1 MDPRRNRRLG
11 IRERILVFS
20 SAGMVIILLLLIT
33 LTILEIKSQL
43 HSDLVNRGNSF
54 SRLLAQSIA
63 SGVGLADTEF
73 VAELVDGTLSS
84 QSDVKEAW
92 VTLADGRIMYQRERP
107 GIEKDYW
114 DTCKAMSPVS
124 VTVED
129 ATCLVAGNPIRV
141 RDQLVGMA
149 WLRLGKE
156 PMLARIQQS
165 IGLIVLSGLVI
176 LLLFLAPIAVFS
188 RMIVRPLKTFESAAS
203 RVSQGEITTPIDSS
217 ALSSDFVSLA
227 SAFNKMQTALG
238 DTIGELRKSRDE
250 MEDRVLERTAEL
262 KVEIAERSRA
272 EESLRHRER
281 LLEGT
286 LEATGDGILVV
297 SNEGVATHFNNSFI
311 KLWQIP
317 DEIIATKDD
326 RQLLEFVL
334 SQLKDPGAFLA
345 KVEALYKSTEE
356 SFDLIEFKDGRAFE
370 RYSRPLVRD
379 GQIQGRVWSFRD
391 ITRRRSAEREQARLR
406 DQLER
411 ADRMK
416 SLGLLA
422 GGVAHDLNNM
432 LGPVV
437 GFAELL
443 ARELP
448 ADSRP
453 ALRARKIGKAAED
466 AAVVIQDLLT
476 LARRGRCEMKP
487 LSLNSVVKSYLE
499 SPGFEKLRE
508 RHPEIVVDV
517 ALDPTAGLISGS
529 EPHLAKV
536 IMNLITNAVEAMSE
550 SGNLTIQTERS
561 HVERLPSGFQQF
573 EPGDYVVFTTKDTG
587 SGIAPEDISKI
598 FEPYFSKKKM
608 GQSGSGLGL
617 SVVYGIVKDHNGYYD
632 ISSEVGKGTEFRLYF
647 PWLATEEK
655 VGSDAELKS
664 CKGGTERILIVDDS
678 ESQRELAA
686 EITREM
692 GYTVELAEHGRAA
705 VALLRQR
712 DFDLVVLDM
721 IMEPDFDGLST
732 YREILGLKPTQRA
745 IVVSGYSS
753 TERVQEVIAL
763 GAAEFV
769 HKPYAVEKLTRAIRS
784 ALDQPFRGREVVAV
798 QSVSKPSVAKS

>member
-1 MDPRRNRRLG
+1 MTPWWTGQLG

-20 SAGMVIILLLLIT
+20 SSGMIVILLLLST
-33 LTILEIKSQL
+33 LTFLEIKSQL
-43 HSDLVNRGNSF
+43 HSDLENRGNSF
-54 SRLLAQSIA
+54 ARLLAQSVA
-63 SGVGLADTEF
+63 SAVDFADTVF
-73 VAELVDGTLSS
+73 VAELVDGTISS
-84 QSDVKEAW
+84 QSDIKEAW
-92 VTLADGRIMYQRERP
+92 VTLADGQIMYRRERA
-107 GIEKDYW
+107 GIEKDNW

-124 VTVED
+124 ITIED
-129 ATCLVAGNPIRV
+129 ATCLVAGHPIKV
-141 RDQLVGMA
+141 RDQMVGMA

-165 IGLIVLSGLVI
+165 IGLIVLVGFVI
-176 LLLFLAPIAVFS
+176 LLLFLAPVTVFA
-188 RMIVRPLKTFESAAS
+188 RMIVRPLETFESAAS

-262 KVEIAERSRA
+262 EVEIGERTRA
-272 EESLRHRER
+272 EESLRHREE

-297 SNEGVATHFNNSFI
+297 SNEGVATHYNNGFI
-311 KLWQIP
+311 KLWRIP
-317 DEIIATKDD
+317 DEVIATKDD
-326 RQLLEFVL
+326 NQLLGFAL
-334 SQLKDPGAFLA
+334 SQIKDPAAFLV
-345 KVEALYKSTEE
+345 KVQALYQSTGE
-356 SFDLIEFKDGRAFE
+356 SFDLIELTDGRAFE

-379 GQIQGRVWSFRD
+379 GRIQGRVWSFHD
-391 ITRRRSAEREQARLR
+391 ITRRRQAEQEQARLR

-411 ADRMK
+411 AERMK

-437 GFAELL
+437 GYAELL

-466 AAVVIQDLLT
+466 ASVVIQDLLT

-487 LSLNSVVKSYLE
+487 LDLNTVVKSYIE
-499 SPGFEKLRE
+499 SPGFEKLKE
-508 RHPEIVVDV
+508 RHANIAVKTE
-517 ALDPTAGLISGS
+517 LDLAIGMITGS

-550 SGNLTIQTERS
+550 TGTLTIQTEQAFMES
-561 HVERLPSGFQQF
+561 LPSGFQQIV
-573 EPGDYVVFTTKDTG
+573 PGNYVVFTTKDTG

-632 ISSEVGKGTEFRLYF
+632 VRSELGQGTEFMLYF
-647 PWLATEEK
+647 PVLAVAPK
-655 VGSDAELKS
+655 AEVES
-664 CKGGTERILIVDDS
+664 AQPEAMGGTERILIVDDS

-692 GYTVELAEHGRAA
+692 GYDVESAENGRSA
-705 VALLRQR
+705 VALIRQK

-732 YREILGLKPTQRA
+732 YREILRFKPAQRA

-753 TERVQEVIAL
+753 TERVEEVLAL

-769 HKPYAVEKLTRAIRS
+769 HKPYAVEKLTRALRS
-784 ALDQPFRGREVVAV
+784 ALDRPFHSQKILTA
-798 QSVSKPSVAKS
+798 QTSS